1 MPCMLLS
8 PSWCLMH
15 ESPAHLFMHCPFA
28 SCLWH
33 IILEAF
39 GWSPPCRNITFDLLD
54 LLASLLVGHP
64 FGGTKKTLWLPSCE
78 RSFGLS
84 GAKWTSFGLSRA
96 CLGMIL

>member
-64 FGGTKKTLWLPSCE
+64 FGGTKKTLWLPSCGVLLDLVE
-78 RSFGLS
+78 QNGLLLDLV
-84 GAKWTSFGLSRA
+84 GHVWE
-96 CLGMIL
+96 